1 MRRKLVTALSTLLL
15 ALPAALFFGAPAAQ
29 AAAIEPPVN
38 CRPFHTEDPYYG
50 ETCYEWEGD
59 DQWVYDG
66 ASDGWS
72 ARVEIE
78 TLYGKVR
85 WCASTGTAG
94 HWTECKLD
102 HEEGSCVHFRM
113 YEQDGGDN
121 GPTRYWTPWT
131 TWISTTS
138 GRDC

>member
-1 MRRKLVTALSTLLL
+1 MRRKLVTVLSALLL
-15 ALPAALFFGAPAAQ
+15 ALPAAVFFGAPAQ
-29 AAAIEPPVN
+29 AAAKEPPAG
-38 CRPFHTEDPYYG
+38 CRYFHTVNPYYG
-50 ETCYEWEGD
+50 DTCYEWDGD

-66 ASDGWS
+66 VGDGWS

-85 WCASTGTAG
+85 WCANTETAG
-94 HWTECKLD
+94 HWVECTFD

-121 GPTRYWTPWT
+121 GPTRYWTDWT
-131 TWISTTS
+131 PWISTST
-138 GRDC
+138 GADC